1 MQKQMSPFCEDFAL
15 KLAGLVR
22 VSWLRPGPGRTP
34 HWSLAGHHAILQRK
48 LSLGPGNIHIY
59 VKIHGNV
66 SASRCNQ
73 QILSLLFP
81 HYLLS
86 SAHSYYLDIHPYF

>member
-66 SASRCNQ
+66 SAVCFKMRPTDLVSATF
-73 QILSLLFP
+73 S
-81 HYLLS
+81 YLVS
-86 SAHSYYLDIHPYF
+86 S